1 MVMINNFKDIKD
13 FFKGDKIITQYIDE
27 VDSMQI
33 SEEEKR
39 YSLIQVLISET
50 KKIKEFREFL
60 LKKL

>member
-1 MVMINNFKDIKD
+1 MINNFKDIKD